1 MVVEAERMNK
11 VVREHYPAARL
22 PEELRAGIDPNASV
36 TITVEIE
43 ERPGKVMSLEE
54 MFALRHD
61 VYASQQ
67 EVDDH
72 VRALRGEWDS

>member
-1 MVVEAERMNK
+1 MNK
-11 VVREHYPAARL
+11 IVREHYPAAKL

-43 ERPGKVMSLEE
+43 ENPSAVMSLEE
-54 MFALRHD
+54 MFELRRD
-61 VYASQQ
+61 VFPSQR

-72 VRALRGEWDS
+72 VKALRDEWDS